1 MNKFY
6 KNNILPKLY
15 FPLFY
20 FILILLR
27 IYKTFLVNTK
37 KKEKSRLI
45 ISAGLR
51 GWDSIEFKELY
62 YSACEYLNEKQVIKH
77 SAIDST
83 KYYEDLHRIVMEYNP
98 THVLYDPRSGDQ
110 NLFSGTIEAIKITF
124 LFTKKNIIPIVLSTD
139 LSYRK
144 WRIKSALV
152 SALSG
157 VVICF
162 VSSKKIFPIFPHKRL
177 FGPMLMPLSIKTFNS
192 LNCLKQNLNN
202 LEKKKAVFIGS
213 LYEPRTTKLT
223 KIKNGLNKIDLD
235 LEIKG
240 RVLGSPRKSDN
251 EYWST
256 MVNAPIVFTT
266 SDQVSSNDF
275 DWSWIQNLVYR
286 YIEVLSCGSLL
297 IAPKVPGVD
306 KYFQSGIHYVSFDTT
321 EEAIEKITYY
331 LNNDDSRTQIAD
343 RGKKIAKSLTN
354 SKIFWTLVDNSLST
368 QSMK

>member
-1 MNKFY
+1 MIKFY
-6 KNNILPKLY
+6 KSNILPKLY

-20 FILILLR
+20 FVLILLR
-27 IYKTFLVNTK
+27 VYKTIFVYSR

-45 ISAGLR
+45 ISAGVR
-51 GWDSIEFKELY
+51 GWESIEFKELY
-62 YSACEYLNEKQVIKH
+62 YSACEYLNIQQVIKH
-77 SAIDST
+77 SVIDST
-83 KYYEDLHRIVMEYNP
+83 KYFEDLHRVIMENNP

-110 NLFSGTIEAIKITF
+110 NLFSGSIEAIKIAF
-124 LFTKKNIIPIVLSTD
+124 LFTNKNIIPIVLSTD

-162 VSSKKIFPIFPHKRL
+162 VSSKIISPIFPHKRL
-177 FGPMLMPLSIKTFNS
+177 YGPMLMPLSVKTFNS
-192 LNCLKQNLNN
+192 LSSLKENLNN
-202 LEKKKAVFIGS
+202 LEQKKAFFIGS

-223 KIKNGLNKIDLD
+223 TLKNGLNKIDLD

-266 SDQVSSNDF
+266 SDQVSSNEF

-286 YIEVLSCGSLL
+286 YIEVLSSGSLL
-297 IAPKVPGVD
+297 IAPEVPGIQR
-306 KYFQSGIHYVSFDTT
+306 YFKSGEHFISYTSIDD
-321 EEAIEKITYY
+321 AI
-331 LNNDDSRTQIAD
+331 
-343 RGKKIAKSLTN
+343 KKIAFYLENESERVKIASEGKKLAGNLIN
-354 SKIFWTLVDNSLST
+354 SRIFWTLIDSNLST
-368 QSMK
+368 DSIY